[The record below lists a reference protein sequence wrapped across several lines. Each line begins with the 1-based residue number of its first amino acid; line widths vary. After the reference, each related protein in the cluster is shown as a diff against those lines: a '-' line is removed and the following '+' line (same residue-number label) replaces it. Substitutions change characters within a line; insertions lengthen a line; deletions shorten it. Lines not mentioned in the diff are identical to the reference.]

1 VAGLDTG
8 YIETVVVSVVIV
20 FPVPPIKPVI
30 VSPALAAIG
39 KVLRPWQPNEDKRKM
54 PATIIQI
61 CCFMI
66 FSPPTEFYSFMDNKK
81 LFEILLYHFL
91 KTGQAPY

>member
-1 VAGLDTG
+1 VAGLETG
-8 YIETVVVSVVIV
+8 YIETVVVAVDILL
-20 FPVPPIKPVI
+20 PVPTIKALT
-30 VSPALAAIG
+30 VSPALAVIG
-39 KVLRPWQPNEDKRKM
+39 KALRPWQPSEDKRKM

-61 CCFMI
+61 CCSMM